1 MKILLVNPY
10 IYDFTAYDLWLRPL
24 GLLYIA
30 AVLKK
35 YTNCELYWLDT
46 LDRFQEGAY
55 STGDPALKRSKANGR
70 GKYHREI
77 VEKPPIYEKTPR
89 PYARYGIPLE
99 TSREKMDQIPAV
111 DMILVTTLMTYWIDG
126 IRFTIDA
133 LRERFPTAKIVI
145 GGILPGLVHVDR
157 LRTLIEA
164 DCFVN
169 GYGEDKILEIIKA
182 DGGMVYS
189 HPDFSNI
196 DDIPYPAVEF
206 LSSRDFLPLLTSR
219 GCPFRCTYCASEILN
234 EKFLERSP
242 GKILDEIYYM
252 HHTYGTQH
260 FVVFDDALLV
270 NKRKRFL
277 KVFHKVSETLKVNFH
292 TPNGLHVSEIDRET
306 AEVLFNSG
314 FKTLRLS
321 FESTT
326 SEILSKSSNKVTV
339 RQMIDAVKNLEAAG
353 YERKDIAVYLLF
365 GVPGQR
371 LQQIEEDLQFVK
383 NLGVTPHLSYFSPVP
398 GTIDFVNLQKSGV
411 LAAPVNLYETNK
423 IFFVY
428 NKSNFSHEEIE
439 YIKDQAAGLQNH
451 SFMPPAARGPHGMG
465 DL

>member
-55 STGDPALKRSKANGR
+55 SPGDPAMKRSKANGR
-70 GKYHREI
+70 GKFHREI
-77 VEKPPIYEKTPR
+77 VEKPVIYEETPR

-99 TSREKMDQIPAV
+99 TFREKMDQIPAV

-126 IRFTIDA
+126 IKFTIDA
-133 LRERFPTAKIVI
+133 LREKFPTAKIVI
-145 GGILPGLVHVDR
+145 GGILPGLVHVER
-157 LRTLIEA
+157 LRSLIEA
-164 DCFVN
+164 DYFVS
-169 GYGEDKILEIIKA
+169 GYGEDKILKIIE
-182 DGGMVYS
+182 DGGGVVYS

-206 LSSRDFLPLLTSR
+206 LGSRNFLPLMTSR
-219 GCPFRCTYCASEILN
+219 GCPFRCTYCASGILN
-234 EKFLERSP
+234 KKFLERAP
-242 GKILDEIYYM
+242 GKILDEIYFM
-252 HHTYGTQH
+252 HNSYGTKH
-260 FVVFDDALLV
+260 FIIFDDALLL

-277 KVFHKVSETLKVNFH
+277 KVFDQVSETLKVNFH

-306 AEVLFNSG
+306 AEVLFSCG

-326 SEILSKSSNKVTV
+326 SEILSKSSNKVTIK
-339 RQMIDAVKNLEAAG
+339 QMVTAVENLQAAG
-353 YERKDIAVYLLF
+353 YKRKNIAVYLLF
-365 GVPGQR
+365 GIPGQR
-371 LQQIEEDLQFVK
+371 LEQIEQDLQFVK
-383 NLGVTPHLSYFSPVP
+383 SLGVTPHLSYFSPVP
-398 GTIDFVNLQKSGV
+398 GTIDFINLQKRGV
-411 LAAPVNLYETNK
+411 LAEPVNLYETNK
-423 IFFVY
+423 IYFVY
-428 NKSNFSHEEIE
+428 NKSNFSFEEIK
-439 YIKDQAAGLQNH
+439 YIKDQTAGLQN
-451 SFMPPAARGPHGMG
+451 PG
-465 DL
+465 

>member
-1 MKILLVNPY
+1 VKVLLVNPY

-24 GLLYIA
+24 GLLYLT

-55 STGDPALKRSKANGR
+55 SPGDPAIKRSKANGR

-77 VEKPPIYEKTPR
+77 VEKPPIYESTPR

-99 TSREKMDQIPAV
+99 TFREKMDQIPAV

-145 GGILPGLVHVDR
+145 GGVLPGLVPVDR
-157 LRTLIEA
+157 LRSLMEA
-164 DCFVN
+164 DYFVK
-169 GYGEDKILEIIKA
+169 GYGEDKILEIIEA
-182 DGGMVYS
+182 SGGIVYS
-189 HPDFSNI
+189 HPGFSNI

-206 LSSRDFLPLLTSR
+206 LSSRDSLPLMTSR
-219 GCPFRCTYCASEILN
+219 GCPFHCTYCASGILN
-234 EKFLERSP
+234 EKFLEREP
-242 GKILDEIYYM
+242 GKILDEIYFM
-252 HHTYGTQH
+252 HNTYGTQH
-260 FVVFDDALLV
+260 FIIFDDALLI
-270 NKRKRFL
+270 NRGKRFL

-326 SEILSKSSNKVTV
+326 SEILSKSSNKVTIQ
-339 RQMIDAVKNLEAAG
+339 QMLTAVKNLEAAG
-353 YERKDIAVYLLF
+353 YERKNIAVYLLF

-383 NLGVTPHLSYFSPVP
+383 SLGVTPHLSYFSPVP
-398 GTIDFVNLQKSGV
+398 GTSDFINLQKRGV

-423 IFFVY
+423 IYFVY
-428 NKSNFSHEEIE
+428 NKSNFSHEEVE
-439 YIKDQAAGLQNH
+439 YVKNQTTGLQY
-451 SFMPPAARGPHGMG
+451 PG
-465 DL
+465 

>member
-35 YTNCELYWLDT
+35 YTTCELYWLDV
-46 LDRFQEGAY
+46 LDRFQENAY
-55 STGDPALKRSKANGR
+55 SPADPAIKRSKANGR

-77 VEKPPIYEKTPR
+77 VGKPLIYEKTPR
-89 PYARYGIPLE
+89 TYARYGIPLE
-99 TSREKMDQIPAV
+99 IFREKMSQIPVV

-126 IRFTIDA
+126 IKFTIDA
-133 LRERFPTAKIVI
+133 LRERFSTAKIVI
-145 GGILPGLVHVDR
+145 GGILPGLVHVGQ
-157 LRTLIEA
+157 LKNFIEA
-164 DCFVN
+164 DYFVS
-169 GYGEDKILEIIKA
+169 GYGEDKILKIIESN
-182 DGGMVYS
+182 GGMVYS
-189 HPDFSNI
+189 FPDFSNI
-196 DDIPYPAVEF
+196 DNIPYPAVEF
-206 LSSRDFLPLLTSR
+206 LSSRNFLPLMTSR
-219 GCPFRCTYCASEILN
+219 GCPFRCTYCASGILN

-242 GKILDEIYYM
+242 EKIPDEIYYM

-339 RQMIDAVKNLEAAG
+339 QQMLTAVKNLEAAG

-365 GVPGQR
+365 GIPGQR
-371 LQQIEEDLQFVK
+371 IKQIEEDLQFVK
-383 NLGVTPHLSYFSPVP
+383 GLGVTPHLSYFSPVP
-398 GTIDFVNLQKSGV
+398 GTIDFNNLQKRGV
-411 LAAPVNLYETNK
+411 LATPVNLYETNK
-423 IFFVY
+423 IYFVY
-428 NKSNFSHEEIE
+428 NKSDFSYEEIK
-439 YIKDQAAGLQNH
+439 YIKDQVAGLQD
-451 SFMPPAARGPHGMG
+451 HG
-465 DL
+465 

>member
-1 MKILLVNPY
+1 
-10 IYDFTAYDLWLRPL
+10 L

-55 STGDPALKRSKANGR
+55 APGDPAIKRSKANGR

-77 VEKPPIYEKTPR
+77 VEKPSIYEKTPR
-89 PYARYGIPLE
+89 TFARYGIPLE
-99 TSREKMDQIPAV
+99 IFREKMNQIPAV
-111 DMILVTTLMTYWIDG
+111 DIILVTTLMTYWIDG
-126 IRFTIDA
+126 IKFTIDM
-133 LRERFPTAKIVI
+133 LKERFPSAKIVL
-145 GGILPGLVHVDR
+145 GGVLPGLVPVDR
-157 LRTLIEA
+157 LRSLIKA
-164 DCFVN
+164 DYFVN
-169 GYGEDKILEIIKA
+169 GYGENKILKIIEA
-182 DGGMVYS
+182 NCGMVYS
-189 HPDFSNI
+189 HPDFSSI
-196 DDIPYPAVEF
+196 DNIPYPAVEF
-206 LSSRDFLPLLTSR
+206 LSSRHFLPLLTSR

-234 EKFLERSP
+234 EKFLERVP
-242 GKILDEIYYM
+242 EKILDEIYFM
-252 HHTYGTQH
+252 HNTYGTQH

-270 NKRKRFL
+270 NKGKRFL

-306 AEVLFNSG
+306 AEVLFKSG

-326 SEILSKSSNKVTV
+326 SEILSKSSNKVTIQ
-339 RQMIDAVKNLEAAG
+339 QMLAAVENLEAAG

-383 NLGVTPHLSYFSPVP
+383 SLGVTPHLSYFSPVP
-398 GTIDFVNLQKSGV
+398 GTIDFINLQKRGV
-411 LAAPVNLYETNK
+411 LARPVNLYETNK
-423 IFFVY
+423 IYFVY
-428 NKSNFSHEEIE
+428 NKSNFSHEDIKS
-439 YIKDQAAGLQNH
+439 IKDQAAGLQNH
-451 SFMPPAARGPHGMG
+451 NK
-465 DL
+465 

>member
-55 STGDPALKRSKANGR
+55 SPNDPAIKRAKANGR

-77 VEKPPIYEKTPR
+77 VEKPSIYENTPR
-89 PYARYGIPLE
+89 TYARYGIPFE
-99 TSREKMDQIPAV
+99 TFREKIQQIPAV

-126 IRFTIDA
+126 IKLTIDT
-133 LRERFPTAKIVI
+133 LKERFPTAKIVI
-145 GGILPGLVHVDR
+145 GGILPGLVPVDR
-157 LRTLIEA
+157 LRSHMEA
-164 DCFVN
+164 DYFVN
-169 GYGEDKILEIIKA
+169 GYSEDKILKIIESR
-182 DGGMVYS
+182 GGTVYS
-189 HPDFSNI
+189 PADFSHI
-196 DDIPYPAVEF
+196 DDLPYPAVEF
-206 LSSRDFLPLLTSR
+206 LSSRNFLPLMTSR
-219 GCPFRCTYCASEILN
+219 GCPFRCTYCASGILN
-234 EKFLERSP
+234 KKFLERPP

-252 HHTYGTQH
+252 HNTYGTQH
-260 FVVFDDALLV
+260 FVIFDDALLV
-270 NKRKRFL
+270 NKRQRFL

-292 TPNGLHVSEIDRET
+292 TPNGLHAGEIDRET
-306 AEVLFNSG
+306 AGILFRSG

-326 SEILSKSSNKVTV
+326 AEILSKSSNKVTV
-339 RQMIDAVKNLEAAG
+339 RQMIDAVENLAAAG

-371 LQQIEEDLQFVK
+371 LKQIEEDLQFVK
-383 NLGVTPHLSYFSPVP
+383 SLGVTPHLSYFSPVP
-398 GTIDFVNLQKSGV
+398 GTIDFINLQRRGILSM
-411 LAAPVNLYETNK
+411 PVNLYETNK
-423 IFFVY
+423 IYFVY
-428 NKSNFSHEEIE
+428 NKSDFSHEEIK
-439 YIKDQAAGLQNH
+439 YIKDQAAGLQN
-451 SFMPPAARGPHGMG
+451 RG
-465 DL
+465 LK

>member
-1 MKILLVNPY
+1 MKILLVNPF

-35 YTNCELYWLDT
+35 YTNCELYWLDS

-55 STGDPALKRSKANGR
+55 SPSDPAMKRSKANGR

-77 VEKPPIYEKTPR
+77 VEKPPLYEKTPR

-99 TSREKMDQIPAV
+99 IFREKMNQIPIV

-126 IRFTIDA
+126 IKFTVDV
-133 LRERFPTAKIVI
+133 LRERFPTAKIVL
-145 GGILPGLVHVDR
+145 GGMLPGLVQVEQ
-157 LRTLIEA
+157 LKNFIEA
-164 DCFVN
+164 DYFVK
-169 GYGEDKILEIIKA
+169 GYGEEKILEMIEA

-189 HPDFSNI
+189 HPDFSDI
-196 DDIPYPAVEF
+196 DNIPYPAVEF
-206 LSSRDFLPLLTSR
+206 LSSRNFIPLMTSR
-219 GCPFRCTYCASEILN
+219 GCPFGCTYCASGILN
-234 EKFLERSP
+234 KKFLERSP

-252 HHTYGTQH
+252 HDTYGTQH
-260 FVVFDDALLV
+260 FVIFDDALLV

-306 AEVLFNSG
+306 AEILFNSG

-326 SEILSKSSNKVTV
+326 SEILSKSSNKVTIQ
-339 RQMIDAVKNLEAAG
+339 QMRTAVKNLQAAG
-353 YERKDIAVYLLF
+353 YEKKNIAVYLLF

-371 LQQIEEDLQFVK
+371 ITQIKEDLQFVK
-383 NLGVTPHLSYFSPVP
+383 SLGVTPHLSYFSPVP
-398 GTIDFVNLQKSGV
+398 GTIDFIDLQKSGV
-411 LAAPVNLYETNK
+411 LATPVNLYETNK
-423 IFFVY
+423 IYFVY
-428 NKSNFSHEEIE
+428 NKSGFSPEEIK
-439 YIKDQAAGLQNH
+439 YIKDQTASLQNH
-451 SFMPPAARGPHGMG
+451 
-465 DL
+465 

>member
-1 MKILLVNPY
+1 MKVLLVNPY

-24 GLLYIA
+24 GLLYLA

-35 YTNCELYWLDT
+35 YTNSELYWLDT

-55 STGDPALKRSKANGR
+55 SPGDPTMKRSKANGR

-77 VEKPPIYEKTPR
+77 VEKPGIYKSTPR

-99 TSREKMDQIPAV
+99 TLRGKIDQIPAV
-111 DMILVTTLMTYWIDG
+111 DMMLVTTLMTYWIDG
-126 IRFTIDA
+126 IKFTIDM
-133 LRERFPTAKIVI
+133 LKERFPTAKIVL
-145 GGILPGLVHVDR
+145 GGVLPGLVHIEQ
-157 LRTLIEA
+157 LKNIIEA
-164 DCFVN
+164 DYFVS
-169 GYGEDKILEIIKA
+169 GYGEEKILKIIEA
-182 DGGMVYS
+182 GGGIVYS

-206 LSSRDFLPLLTSR
+206 LSSRNFLPLLTSR
-219 GCPFRCTYCASEILN
+219 GCPFRCTYCASGILN
-234 EKFLERSP
+234 EKFLERAP
-242 GKILDEIYYM
+242 EKILEEIYYM
-252 HHTYGTQH
+252 HNTYGTQH

-270 NKRKRFL
+270 NKGKRFL
-277 KVFHKVSETLKVNFH
+277 KVFHQVSETLKVNFH

-306 AEVLFNSG
+306 AEVIFNSG

-326 SEILSKSSNKVTV
+326 SEILSKSSNKVTIK
-339 RQMIDAVKNLEAAG
+339 QMVTAVQNLEAAG
-353 YERKDIAVYLLF
+353 YKRKNIAVYLLF

-371 LQQIEEDLQFVK
+371 LPQIEQDLLFVK

-398 GTIDFVNLQKSGV
+398 GTIDFINLQKSGV

-423 IFFVY
+423 IYFVY
-428 NKSNFSHEEIE
+428 NKSNFSHEEIK
-439 YIKDQAAGLQNH
+439 YIKDQTAGLQY
-451 SFMPPAARGPHGMG
+451 AGR
-465 DL
+465 

>member
-35 YTNCELYWLDT
+35 YTNCELYWLDA

-55 STGDPALKRSKANGR
+55 SSGDPAMKRSKANGR

-77 VEKPPIYEKTPR
+77 VKKPPVYEKTPR
-89 PYARYGIPLE
+89 TYARYGIPVE
-99 TSREKMDQIPAV
+99 SFREKINQIPAV

-126 IRFTIDA
+126 IQFTVDM
-133 LRERFPTAKIVI
+133 LKERFPTAKIVI
-145 GGILPGLVHVDR
+145 GGVLPGLVPVDQ
-157 LRTLIEA
+157 LKNFIEA
-164 DCFVN
+164 DYFIS
-169 GYGEDKILEIIKA
+169 GYGEDKILKIIA
-182 DGGMVYS
+182 AGGGIVYS
-189 HPDFSNI
+189 HPDLSDI
-196 DDIPYPAVEF
+196 DNIPYPAVEF
-206 LSSRDFLPLLTSR
+206 LSSRNFLPLMTSR
-219 GCPFRCTYCASEILN
+219 GCPFRCTYCASGILH
-234 EKFLERSP
+234 EKFLERAP
-242 GKILDEIYYM
+242 EKILDEIYYL
-252 HHTYGTQH
+252 HNTYGTQH

-270 NKRKRFL
+270 NRRQRFL
-277 KVFHKVSETLKVNFH
+277 KVFHNVSGTLKVHFH

-306 AEVLFNSG
+306 AEVLFKCG

-326 SEILSKSSNKVTV
+326 SEILSKSSNKVTIQ
-339 RQMIDAVKNLEAAG
+339 QMVKAVKNLEVAG

-371 LQQIEEDLQFVK
+371 LEQIEEDLEFVK
-383 NLGVTPHLSYFSPVP
+383 SLGVTPHLSYFSPVP
-398 GTIDFVNLQKSGV
+398 GTIDFINLQKNGV

-423 IFFVY
+423 IYFVY
-428 NKSNFSHEEIE
+428 NKSNLSLEEIKS
-439 YIKDQAAGLQNH
+439 IKDQAAGLQNH
-451 SFMPPAARGPHGMG
+451 G
-465 DL
+465 

>member
-35 YTNCELYWLDT
+35 YTNCELYWLDV
-46 LDRFQEGAY
+46 LDRFQENAY
-55 STGDPALKRSKANGR
+55 SPADPAMKRSKANGR

-89 PYARYGIPLE
+89 TYARYGISLE
-99 TSREKMDQIPAV
+99 IFREKMNQIPTV

-126 IRFTIDA
+126 IKFTIDT
-133 LRERFPTAKIVI
+133 LKERFPTAKIVI
-145 GGILPGLVHVDR
+145 GGVLPGLVPVDR
-157 LRTLIEA
+157 LRSLIEV
-164 DCFVN
+164 DYFVN
-169 GYGEDKILEIIKA
+169 GYGEDKILKIIEA
-182 DGGMVYS
+182 DGGLVYS
-189 HPDFSNI
+189 FPGFSNI
-196 DDIPYPAVEF
+196 DNIPYPAVEF
-206 LSSRDFLPLLTSR
+206 LSSRNFLPLMTSR
-219 GCPFRCTYCASEILN
+219 GCPFRCTYCASGILN
-234 EKFLERSP
+234 EKFLERAP
-242 GKILDEIYYM
+242 EKILDEIYYM
-252 HHTYGTQH
+252 HNTYGTQH

-292 TPNGLHVSEIDRET
+292 TPNGLHVGEIDRET

-326 SEILSKSSNKVTV
+326 SEILSKSSNKVTIQ
-339 RQMIDAVKNLEAAG
+339 QMLTAVKNLEAAG

-371 LQQIEEDLQFVK
+371 LQQIEQDLQFVK
-383 NLGVTPHLSYFSPVP
+383 SLGVTPHLSYFSAVP
-398 GTIDFVNLQKSGV
+398 GTIDFINLQKRGV
-411 LAAPVNLYETNK
+411 LATPVNLYETNK
-423 IFFVY
+423 IYFVY
-428 NKSNFSHEEIE
+428 NKSNFSHEEIK

-451 SFMPPAARGPHGMG
+451 NK
-465 DL
+465 

>member
-1 MKILLVNPY
+1 VKILLVNPY

-35 YTNCELYWLDT
+35 YTNCELFWLDT

-55 STGDPALKRSKANGR
+55 SPGDPAMKRSKPNGR

-77 VEKPPIYEKTPR
+77 VEKPAIYEETPR

-99 TSREKMDQIPAV
+99 TFREKMDQIPAV

-126 IRFTIDA
+126 IKFTIDA
-133 LRERFPTAKIVI
+133 LREKFPDAKIVI

-157 LRTLIEA
+157 LKTLIEA
-164 DCFVN
+164 DYFVN
-169 GYGEDKILEIIKA
+169 GYGEDKILKFIEA
-182 DGGMVYS
+182 GGGFVYS

-206 LSSRDFLPLLTSR
+206 LNSRDFLPLMTSR
-219 GCPFRCTYCASEILN
+219 GCPFRCTYCASGILN
-234 EKFLERSP
+234 EKFLERAP
-242 GKILDEIYYM
+242 GKILDEIYFM
-252 HHTYGTQH
+252 HNSYGTKH
-260 FVVFDDALLV
+260 FIIFDDALLL

-277 KVFHKVSETLKVNFH
+277 KVFHQVSETLKVNFH
-292 TPNGLHVSEIDRET
+292 TPNGLHVSEIDQET
-306 AEVLFNSG
+306 AEVLFNSR

-326 SEILSKSSNKVTV
+326 SEILSKSSNKVTIQ
-339 RQMIDAVKNLEAAG
+339 QMVKAVENLEAAG
-353 YERKDIAVYLLF
+353 YKRKNIAVYLLF
-365 GVPGQR
+365 GIPGQR
-371 LQQIEEDLQFVK
+371 LQQIEEDLEFVK

-398 GTIDFVNLQKSGV
+398 GTSDFINLQKRGV
-411 LAAPVNLYETNK
+411 LATPVSLYETNK
-423 IFFVY
+423 IYFVY
-428 NKSNFSHEEIE
+428 NKSNFSHEEIA
-439 YIKDQAAGLQNH
+439 YIKDQVAGLQYTG
-451 SFMPPAARGPHGMG
+451 RK
-465 DL
+465 